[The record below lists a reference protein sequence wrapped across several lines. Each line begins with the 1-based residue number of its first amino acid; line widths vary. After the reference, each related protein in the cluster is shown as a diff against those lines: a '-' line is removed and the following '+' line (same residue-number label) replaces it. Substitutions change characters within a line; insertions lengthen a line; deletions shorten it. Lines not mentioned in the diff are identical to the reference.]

1 MDLFHTISQTIDNVL
16 TCDWYDG
23 FKNSGYKMSASN
35 SDDKTMDTAPGG
47 ESTQYESI
55 KTETLPTSKQRGQL
69 GSGPN
74 TSEDDSTSADR
85 GQQTA
90 DNIRYGQ
97 NISESGMGGKT
108 TTSSG
113 SAGQA
118 GGYGGAPDQTV
129 QQDDAR
135 SKQGYG
141 PGSDHQNKEVGA

>member
-16 TCDWYDG
+16 TCDWYDS
-23 FKNSGYKMSASN
+23 FKNYKMSDSN

-47 ESTQYESI
+47 ETPQYESI
-55 KTETLPTSKQRGQL
+55 KTETVPSSKQRGQL
-69 GSGPN
+69 GTGPN
-74 TSEDDSTSADR
+74 TSEDASTSADR

-113 SAGQA
+113 AAGQE
-118 GGYGGAPDQTV
+118 GGYGGAPDQTGP
-129 QQDDAR
+129 QDDAR
-135 SKQGYG
+135 PKQGYG
-141 PGSDHQNKEVGA
+141 PGSDHENTEVGA